1 MFSKVLFSRKTTK
14 VTLKISSR
22 LVGQHAKSIMQD
34 VKDKRDKAMLGG
46 GENKIAAQHKKVCLV
61 LFNKIFDT
69 NTICLIMRVM
79 LCLFF

>member
-22 LVGQHAKSIMQD
+22 LVGHQANSIMQD

-46 GENKIAAQHKKVCLV
+46 GEKKIAAQHKKVCLV
-61 LFNKIFDT
+61 LFKKY
-69 NTICLIMRVM
+69 LI
-79 LCLFF
+79 LKLFV